1 MTFSASGPGVRTHR
15 RGGKGTR
22 RTRRRKILAP
32 WIIVTAVSVLVVSLL
47 TAGFVYLI
55 AGGCSGTPEQVN
67 VLASTSISG
76 SLKNL
81 ARSWLDS
88 EPSVDGRCVSID
100 VQEKD
105 SADVQQAL
113 SPDWDVKRNGTA
125 PDVWIPE
132 STAWARMAADRE
144 ATARLIPDIQPSI
157 ASSSAVI
164 AMPKVMAEALGWPE
178 ANLDWPTLIEKAED
192 PDGWGASDHP
202 EWGEVRIGMSNP
214 LKSTASLLAL
224 LAMVDTDG
232 DTDINEKAVEAVV
245 SLKKSMAV
253 YEADDPSALTT
264 KLRDADTNG
273 AALAYLSAFPALERD
288 VLLYNSV
295 NPQEPLAAVYP
306 TDGAPEADNPYLIL
320 QNAPWVSPVKQDA
333 AAQFLDY
340 VRGEVGR
347 EEFISSGFRDA
358 NRIGGPDLSE
368 VNGLSPQI
376 GPPREA
382 VQPAAV
388 TNTLATWTALNRT
401 TNLLFVMD
409 TSESMN
415 AATTVDGKNTTLME
429 VAKDAVKIALNMI
442 GDQSRVGLWQF
453 SEDAGLGAWQTLV
466 EMEPLD
472 KGNRDA
478 LSQQIGLMQ
487 AGGTSALYD
496 TALAAYD
503 HVTENYLAEATNMVV
518 ILTAGANNNP
528 NGGVSLEDLTNQL
541 TSKRDPNRPVSLMT
555 IGYGEGADETAMQ
568 QISAATKGQYFA
580 STWPGEISKTLL
592 NALFNAQ

>member
-32 WIIVTAVSVLVVSLL
+32 WIIVTAVSVLALSLL

-55 AGGCSGTPEQVN
+55 GGSCSGTPEQVN
-67 VLASTSISG
+67 VLASTSMSG
-76 SLKNL
+76 SLKTL

-88 EPSVDGRCVSID
+88 EPSVDGKCVSIE
-100 VQEKD
+100 VQEKE

-113 SPDWDVKRNGTA
+113 SPDWDVKRNGAA

-132 STAWARMAADRE
+132 SSAWARMAADRE

-164 AMPKVMAEALGWPE
+164 AMPKVMAEAVGWPD
-178 ANLDWPTLIEKAED
+178 AKLNWPSLVEKAKD
-192 PDGWGASDHP
+192 PEGWGAEHP
-202 EWGEVRIGMSNP
+202 EWGKVRIGMSNP
-214 LKSTASLLAL
+214 LTSTSSLLAL

-232 DTDINEKAVEAVV
+232 DTDITEKELEAVV
-245 SLKKSMAV
+245 SLKNTMAE
-253 YEADDPSALTT
+253 YEAVDPGSLITKMKEADTAGNALTH
-264 KLRDADTNG
+264 
-273 AALAYLSAFPALERD
+273 LSAFPALERD
-288 VLLYNSV
+288 VLLYNSWG
-295 NPQEPLAAVYP
+295 PKEPLAAVYP
-306 TDGAPEADNPYLIL
+306 SDGAPEADNPYLII
-320 QNAPWVSPVKQDA
+320 QNAPWVSAVKQDA
-333 AAQFLDY
+333 ATQFLDY
-340 VRGEVGR
+340 VRGEEGR
-347 EEFISSGFRDA
+347 KEIIASGFRDA
-358 NRIGGPDLSE
+358 NRVGGPDLSE
-368 VNGLSPQI
+368 ANGLSPQI
-376 GPPREA
+376 APPRES

-415 AATTVDGKNTTLME
+415 TPTTVDGQNTTLMG
-429 VAKDAVKIALNMI
+429 VAQDAVKIALNMI
-442 GDQSRVGLWQF
+442 GDQSQVGLWQF
-453 SEDAGLGAWQTLV
+453 SGYDFGGQAYQPLV
-466 EMEPLD
+466 NLEPLD

-478 LSQQIGLMQ
+478 LDSQIGQMA
-487 AGGTSALYD
+487 AGGSSALYD

-503 HVTENYLAEATNMVV
+503 HVTQNYLAEATNMVV
-518 ILTAGANNNP
+518 ILTAGADNDP
-528 NGGVSLEDLTNQL
+528 NGALSLEDLTAQL
-541 TSKRDPNRPVSLMT
+541 TAKRDPNKPVSLMT